1 MQVLSLHAF
10 DDNMLFT
17 VDSKVP
23 AYVADEKTGAYV
35 QTETNQFSLS
45 YKELTFHVCKL
56 NPDAAALIAIKQQ
69 MKAEDWIKVLA
80 GAKMDVDFTFV
91 KAGDKS
97 KDGFE
102 YQNTGYVKTIKSLTL
117 SPSAV
122 ARINAFLAF

>member
-23 AYVADEKTGAYV
+23 AYVRNEDGTCI
-35 QTETNQFSLS
+35 QTEDTQFSLS
-45 YKELTFHVCKL
+45 YKELTFYVCKL

-91 KAGDKS
+91 NKGDKS